1 MVETGARFNDNFYIK
16 IAVDPEDRDETAV
29 TVETIVD
36 GVTEVMTGTVTW
48 DE

>member
-16 IAVDPEDRDETAV
+16 IAIDPEDTTETAV
-29 TVETIVD
+29 TLETTVD